1 MYPEIL
7 PCFFLLAINRRGRFL
22 HQHQAL
28 IKYQAFFRKIMQFF
42 PKTFLGKICFIGNQ
56 NCYDYISKHLAFK
69 TYPTTPQNPRNRFFC
84 PFLWA
89 VTRLLSKQTG
99 FWVPMRQSYLIL
111 NEVISC
117 SAFKLYVK

>member
-28 IKYQAFFRKIMQFF
+28 IKYQAFFRKIMQIF
-42 PKTFLGKICFIGNQ
+42 PKTFLGKISFIGNQ
-56 NCYDYISKHLAFK
+56 KCYDYISKHLAFK
-69 TYPTTPQNPRNRFFC
+69 TYPTTPQNQKNRFFC

-89 VTRLLSKQTG
+89 VTRLLSKQTRFLG
-99 FWVPMRQSYLIL
+99 SHAS
-111 NEVISC
+111 VI
-117 SAFKLYVK
+117 FNPK